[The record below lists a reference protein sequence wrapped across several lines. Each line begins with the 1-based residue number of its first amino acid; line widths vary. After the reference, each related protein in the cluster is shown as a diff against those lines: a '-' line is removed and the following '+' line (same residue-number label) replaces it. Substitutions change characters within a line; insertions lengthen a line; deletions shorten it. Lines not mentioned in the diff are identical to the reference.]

1 MKTFDL
7 LFYWSSTYLLLK
19 VASTYVLTKTRVRT
33 SADLVNR
40 SRRIQLKGLSAE
52 NYVGKQ

>member
-19 VASTYVLTKTRVRT
+19 ISVNKNESENA
-33 SADLVNR
+33 ADLVNR